1 MKLFTGI
8 DLRWLAVMLALVGA
22 VALAFG
28 AQWQNDAVGEQQG
41 KGSKLNG
48 SLGLKQMLA
57 LVRRPRWLIGTGL
70 LGLAVLFQ
78 ISALSLAPLI
88 VVQPLGAIALVVTS
102 VLNARI
108 SKTKLNR
115 ATIIAIS
122 LCVSGVFGFVVT
134 ASTIAQEYVLTDAQ
148 MWQVLAILAVI
159 LTILI
164 TVAIR
169 KAKNGKAI
177 YFVAG
182 AGVLYG
188 FVATLTKVVI
198 QRIYQGQFEWVTF
211 LCLVVLGVA
220 VSLGGWFVQSAYSS
234 GPPDLVIAGLTVI
247 DPMVAVF
254 IAGTILGE
262 AHQASAL
269 TIILFLI
276 FGAAAI
282 VGVLLLSQFHPQ
294 ILLAKRRSAVW
305 TKRRNYKR

>member
-8 DLRWLAVMLALVGA
+8 DLRWLAVFLALIGA

-41 KGSKLNG
+41 KGAQTHG
-48 SLGLKQMLA
+48 SLGLKQMLS
-57 LVRRPRWLIGTGL
+57 LLRRPRWLVGTGL
-70 LGLAVLFQ
+70 LGLAVVFQ

-108 SKTKLNR
+108 SRTRLNR
-115 ATIIAIS
+115 ATVIAIT

-134 ASTIAQEYVLTDAQ
+134 ASTIAQEYVLTDTQ
-148 MWQVLAILAVI
+148 MWEILSILAVI
-159 LTILI
+159 LVVLVTL
-164 TVAIR
+164 AIR
-169 KAKNGKAI
+169 HAKRGKAI

-198 QRIYQGQFEWVTF
+198 QRIYQGQFEWVTA
-211 LCLVVLGVA
+211 LCLVMLAGA
-220 VSLGGWFVQSAYSS
+220 VSLGGWFVQSAYAS

-247 DPMVAVF
+247 DPMVAVV

-262 AHQASAL
+262 AHQANPL
-269 TIILFLI
+269 TILLFLLC
-276 FGAAAI
+276 GGTAI

-294 ILLAKRRSAVW
+294 ILLAKRRAAVW
-305 TKRRNYKR
+305 TKRRTYKR

>member
-8 DLRWLAVMLALVGA
+8 DLRWLAVALALIGA

-28 AQWQNDAVGEQQG
+28 AQWQNDAVDEQQG
-41 KGSKLNG
+41 KGAQTHG
-48 SLGLKQMLA
+48 SLNLKQL
-57 LVRRPRWLIGTGL
+57 LSLLKRPRWLIGTGL
-70 LGLAVLFQ
+70 LGLAVVFQ

-115 ATIIAIS
+115 ATIVAIS

-148 MWQVLAILAVI
+148 MWQVLGILAVI
-159 LTILI
+159 LAVLI
-164 TVAIR
+164 TLAVR
-169 KAKNGKAI
+169 HAKRGKAI

-182 AGVLYG
+182 AGILYG

-198 QRIYQGQFEWVTF
+198 QRIYQGQFEWLTF
-211 LCLVVLGVA
+211 VCLIALGIA
-220 VSLGGWFVQSAYSS
+220 VSLGGWFVQSAYAS

-247 DPMVAVF
+247 DPMVAVG

-262 AHQASAL
+262 ANQANPL
-269 TIILFLI
+269 TIVLFILC
-276 FGAAAI
+276 GGTAI

-294 ILLAKRRSAVW
+294 ILLAKRKAAVW
-305 TKRRNYKR
+305 TKRRTYKR

>member
-1 MKLFTGI
+1 MKLFTGV
-8 DLRWLAVMLALVGA
+8 DLRWLAVVLALIGA

-41 KGSKLNG
+41 KRSQLSG
-48 SLGLKQMLA
+48 SLGLKQMLS

-102 VLNARI
+102 VLNARM

-115 ATIIAIS
+115 ATVIAIT
-122 LCVSGVFGFVVT
+122 LCVSGVFGFVLT
-134 ASTIAQEYVLTDAQ
+134 ASTIAQEYVLTNAQ
-148 MWQVLAILAVI
+148 MWLILAILAVI
-159 LTILI
+159 LAILI

-169 KAKNGKAI
+169 HAKHGKAI

-182 AGVLYG
+182 AGILYG

-198 QRIYQGQFEWVTF
+198 QRIYQGQFEWLTL
-211 LCLVVLGVA
+211 LCLVVLAGA
-220 VSLGGWFVQSAYSS
+220 VSLGGWFVQSAYAS

-247 DPMVAVF
+247 DPMVAVV

-262 AHQASAL
+262 AHKANPL
-269 TIILFLI
+269 TIFLFI
-276 FGAAAI
+276 VCGGTAI

-294 ILLAKRRSAVW
+294 ILLAKRRAAVW
-305 TKRRNYKR
+305 TKRRSYKR

>member
-8 DLRWLAVMLALVGA
+8 DLRWLAVALALIGS

-41 KGSKLNG
+41 KGTKLNG

-57 LVRRPRWLIGTGL
+57 LVRRPRWLVGTGL

-102 VLNARI
+102 VLNARM
-108 SKTKLNR
+108 SGTKLNR
-115 ATIIAIS
+115 ATIVAIA

-134 ASTIAQEYVLTDAQ
+134 ASTIAKEYVLTDAQ
-148 MWQVLAILAVI
+148 MWQVLGILAVI
-159 LTILI
+159 LVALI
-164 TVAIR
+164 TVAVR
-169 KAKNGKAI
+169 KAKDGKAI

-182 AGVLYG
+182 AGILYG

-247 DPMVAVF
+247 DPMVAVL

-262 AHQASAL
+262 ANQASPL
-269 TIILFLI
+269 TIVLFLV
-276 FGAAAI
+276 FGATAI

-294 ILLAKRRSAVW
+294 ILLAKRRAAVW

>member
-8 DLRWLAVMLALVGA
+8 DLRWLAVALALVGA

-41 KGSKLNG
+41 KGSKLHG

-70 LGLAVLFQ
+70 LGLAVVFQ

-115 ATIIAIS
+115 ATVIAIA

-159 LTILI
+159 LVTLI

-169 KAKNGKAI
+169 KAMTSKAI

-182 AGVLYG
+182 AGILYG

-247 DPMVAVF
+247 DPMVAVL

-269 TIILFLI
+269 TIVLFAV
-276 FGAAAI
+276 FGGTAI

-294 ILLAKRRSAVW
+294 ILLAKRRAAVW